1 MLFGFG
7 FVLGAS
13 ILLLT
18 AIIFVFPSISMSLM
32 SPMLQNTANRYYHT
46 PSLGHMHFDAS
57 SGTTTTSVDT
67 TMATNSTSSSPPE
80 LLKNSSNNNQRKTK
94 RSEKSFSNSSLLL
107 VDLPR
112 GGEFVN
118 TNDNSH
124 DNSIGTASNF
134 SGSSNTPNDAKKQE
148 KSCDSSDGDCDIFE

>member
-1 MLFGFG
+1 
-7 FVLGAS
+7 
-13 ILLLT
+13 
-18 AIIFVFPSISMSLM
+18 
-32 SPMLQNTANRYYHT
+32 
-46 PSLGHMHFDAS
+46 HFDAS

-67 TMATNSTSSSPPE
+67 TMATNSTSSSPPR

-94 RSEKSFSNSSLLL
+94 RGEKSFSNSSLLL

-134 SGSSNTPNDAKKQE
+134 SASSITPNDAKKQE
-148 KSCDSSDGDCDIFE
+148 KSCDSSDVNRKPYHPPGSCPFIEQTFACYQNGRPDDKFL